1 MLVGQPQFGFSI
13 TDPFKKVG
21 QLVYKTHVIGT
32 KAIVKVIK
40 DPRVQQAAAQSAQQ
54 YAASQGGGGQYAA
67 QYAKYSPY
75 VQAARNAFMPGQQPG
90 VMMPPQQVLD
100 NEGEPMP
107 ASSPV
112 QHGNF
117 MFVGALVG
125 VGVLAFLL
133 LRK

>member
-1 MLVGQPQFGFSI
+1 MLVGQPQLGFSV

-21 QLVYKTHVIGT
+21 QFVYKSHVIGT
-32 KAIVKVIK
+32 KAIVKAIK

-54 YAASQGGGGQYAA
+54 YAAQSGQGGQYAA

-75 VQAARNAFMPGQQPG
+75 IQAARGAFMPPGAVPGPGGQP
-90 VMMPPQQVLD
+90 MMPD
-100 NEGEPMP
+100 EEGEMAP
-107 ASSPV
+107 AASPV
-112 QHGNF
+112 QHGNLF
-117 MFVGALVG
+117 TIGAILG